1 MTGPA
6 RYRIVPQSR
15 YPNTATYIPGLD
27 LAISIMDINVS
38 GSIANEMLAII
49 PKVDRSKTNIAI
61 VDAIMIFLG

>member
-1 MTGPA
+1 
-6 RYRIVPQSR
+6 
-15 YPNTATYIPGLD
+15 
-27 LAISIMDINVS
+27 MDINVS